1 MFLIEFIVLFIFKEY
16 LVMVYSRQKKID
28 EKANEVITL
37 VLIQMALDQTQ
48 GLLYG
53 SIKALG

>member
-1 MFLIEFIVLFIFKEY
+1 
-16 LVMVYSRQKKID
+16 MVYSRQKKID